1 MKENILSIAV
11 TAGLALV
18 NVRDELTAWVGLV
31 CTLAVTV
38 VTCIVQVYRAW
49 RDRDVDKHK
58 CNEDN
63 KDNEDNETDREQ
75 HNNG

>member
-1 MKENILSIAV
+1 MKENILSVAV
-11 TAGLALV
+11 TAGLAFV

-38 VTCIVQVYRAW
+38 VTCVVQVYRAW

-58 CNEDN
+58 CNDN
-63 KDNEDNETDREQ
+63 KNDNKNDESGKGQ
-75 HNNG
+75 NNG

>member
-1 MKENILSIAV
+1 MKENILSVAV
-11 TAGLALV
+11 TAGLAFV

-38 VTCIVQVYRAW
+38 VTCVVQVYRAW

-58 CNEDN
+58 CNDKKNDESD
-63 KDNEDNETDREQ
+63 KGQ
-75 HNNG
+75 NNG